1 MNCWSN
7 KNAKRFHIQYSQA
20 IALFLG
26 SLIIGLVSNANAAAV
41 YQNLSLSNAIEIA
54 LRNNVE
60 KQISYQSALIAE
72 SQYQQALSARWPTLT
87 LQAGFQHRDKA
98 PMFNVPASNVPLP
111 APIYMATG
119 VSSVTAPAQS
129 IKLMD
134 QNVSSAALQLMYPL
148 YTGGKITSI
157 INQASI
163 GKEIAQQEFRRTSLQ
178 VVRDVKRYYY
188 AAQLTRELDNTAKEI
203 VSTLS
208 STRDFTK
215 SLYEGGSETV
225 NKLDF
230 IKTELA
236 VSYAKSAEI
245 DFASKHKSALA
256 ALANAMGISWDSQ
269 ISIETPLNSKANQDP
284 QLETLV
290 AQANQ
295 FNPQINILK
304 LAVRAS
310 NEKIDEARS
319 AYFPQI
325 ALTADAKHLDS
336 NSDTALINGSTKD
349 SWTIGVGISLPL
361 FNGGLTSHQVNT
373 AKLQSSQMQDKQKL
387 VEQGVATLV
396 KNLFIEYDS
405 ARQQIA
411 ISEIA
416 TKQAQ
421 ENVDL
426 TSSALQIGASKPQD
440 MVEASIF
447 EGIVKGNLLRAQHD
461 QQLQLAEINYVLG
474 AEAE

>member
-1 MNCWSN
+1 MNCLLN
-7 KNAKRFHIQYSQA
+7 KNAKRVDLRYPKT

-26 SLIIGLVSNANAAAV
+26 TLIISLVSEANAGET
-41 YQNLSLSNAIEIA
+41 YQNLSLPNAIEIA
-54 LRNNVE
+54 LKNNVE

-72 SQYQQALSARWPTLT
+72 SQYQQAVSARWPTLT

-98 PMFNVPASNVPLP
+98 PMFDVPASSITVAALGGAQVP
-111 APIYMATG
+111 
-119 VSSVTAPAQS
+119 VPAQS

-134 QNVSSAALQLMYPL
+134 QNVGSAALQLMYPL

-157 INQASI
+157 INQAEI
-163 GKEIAQQEFRRTSLQ
+163 GKEIAQQEFHRATLQ

-188 AAQLTRELDNTAKEI
+188 AAQLTRELTNTAKEI
-203 VSTLS
+203 VNTLS

-215 SLYEGGSETV
+215 GLYEGGSETV

-245 DFASKHKSALA
+245 DFASKHKAALA
-256 ALANAMGISWDSQ
+256 ALANTMGISWDSQ
-269 ISIETPLNSKANQDP
+269 ISIDTPLNGKAHQDP
-284 QLETLV
+284 QLDVLIQ
-290 AQANQ
+290 QAIQ

-310 NEKIDEARS
+310 NEKIDEAS
-319 AYFPQI
+319 SGYFPQV
-325 ALTADAKHLDS
+325 ALTADAKRLDS
-336 NSDTALINGSTKD
+336 NVDTALINGSTKD
-349 SWTIGVGISLPL
+349 SWTIGIGISMPL
-361 FNGGLTSHQVNT
+361 FNGGLTSNQVTT

-411 ISEIA
+411 ISEQA
-416 TKQAQ
+416 NKQAQ

-426 TSSALQIGASKPQD
+426 TSRALQIGASKPQD
-440 MVEASIF
+440 MIEASIL
-447 EGIVKGNLLRAQHD
+447 EGIVKSNLLRAQHD
-461 QQLQLAEINYVLG
+461 QQLQLAEINYALG
-474 AEAE
+474 SEAQ